1 MLGLYFIRSGKV
13 KLYKSSTDGKQQIL
27 RIAGNGDILGHTS
40 LFSNE
45 PYHVT
50 AEAIEDSEI
59 CFLDKNA
66 FFAFLRNDPSM
77 AFKLLS
83 RLSHELIYAE
93 GKVLDLAYKSAR
105 VRFAEFLLMLKES
118 FGVLEKGV
126 HRLDISLSREELAQA
141 VGTTLETAVRLLS
154 EFREEGF
161 IEVKKRA
168 ISILESEKLIKIT
181 EAGF

>member
-1 MLGLYFIRSGKV
+1 M
-13 KLYKSSTDGKQQIL
+13 
-27 RIAGNGDILGHTS
+27 
-40 LFSNE
+40 
-45 PYHVT
+45 T

-66 FFAFLRNDPSM
+66 FLALLRNDTSI
-77 AFKLLS
+77 AFKILS
-83 RLSHELIYAE
+83 RLSHELIHTE
-93 GKVLDLAYKSAR
+93 GKVLDLAYKSTR

-118 FGVLEKGV
+118 FGVRQEGV

-161 IEVKKRA
+161 IEVRKRT
-168 ISILESEKLIKIT
+168 ISILEPEKLLKLT